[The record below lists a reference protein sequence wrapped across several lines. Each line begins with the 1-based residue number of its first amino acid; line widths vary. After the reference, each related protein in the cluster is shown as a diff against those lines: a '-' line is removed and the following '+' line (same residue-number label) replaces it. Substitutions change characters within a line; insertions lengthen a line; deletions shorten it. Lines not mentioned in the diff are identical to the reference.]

1 MFDEMEQHGAD
12 ERLYRLLAHYA
23 ALGTED
29 RETWRDR
36 VMDLDGRSDDLAVLH
51 GELIAQDWLEQ
62 NTGATPVIAPGIVAQ
77 CYRITAAGLRAFKQA
92 RRTRDLAMPE
102 DARPA
107 A

>member
-1 MFDEMEQHGAD
+1 MEQPCAD
-12 ERLYRLLAHYA
+12 ERLFRLLAHYG

-36 VMDLDGRSDDLAVLH
+36 VMELDGRSDDLAVLH
-51 GELIAQDWLEQ
+51 GELIAQDWVEQ
-62 NTGATPVIAPGIVAQ
+62 NTGATPLIAPGVVAQ
-77 CYRITAAGLRAFKQA
+77 CYRVTPAGLRAFKQA

-102 DARPA
+102 DVRPA